1 MDLGRWVHLGHRL
14 GECWVDEV
22 NDKTYIHIP
31 KNASSFVKGVL
42 IGSGGFW
49 HHSETLINSSENLIV
64 LRDPIDRWVSGIT
77 QYLQNTNQIDMPADL
92 VFNKVT
98 FDDHT
103 DLQTYF
109 LQGVDLTKSTFM
121 FVDENLRA
129 NLSSWI
135 YNRGYRTNVDI
146 AIEYNASSEDS
157 RATTKDYYTK
167 LLDQNPEFVLKLQQH
182 FEEDYKLIGKVKFYG
197 N

>member
-1 MDLGRWVHLGHRL
+1 MTLGRWSHLGHRL

-49 HHSETLINSSENLIV
+49 HHSETLINSSENIIV

-77 QYLQNTNQIDMPADL
+77 QYLHNSNQIDMPAELIFD
-92 VFNKVT
+92 KVT

-109 LQGVDLTKSTFM
+109 LQGADLTKSTFM
-121 FVDENLRA
+121 FVDDNLRA
-129 NLSSWI
+129 NLANWI
-135 YNRGYRTNVDI
+135 YDHGYRTNVDI
-146 AIEYNASSEDS
+146 AIEYNASSEDD

>member
-1 MDLGRWVHLGHRL
+1 MTVGRWAQLGHSL

-49 HHSETLINSSENLIV
+49 HHSETLINSNENLII
-64 LRDPIDRWVSGIT
+64 LRDPIDRWLSGIT
-77 QYLQNTNQIDMPADL
+77 QYLHNSKQIDMPMEL
-92 VFNKVT
+92 VFDKIT

-109 LQGVDLTKSTFM
+109 LQGVDLTSTTYM
-121 FVDENLRA
+121 MVNDLLRA
-129 NLSSWI
+129 NLNDWI
-135 YNRGYRTNVDI
+135 IGNGYRTNVDI
-146 AIEYNASSEDS
+146 AIQYNASKDDE
-157 RATTKDYYTK
+157 RITTKDYYAN
-167 LLDQNPEFVLKLQQH
+167 LLEQLPDLVLKLKEH
-182 FEEDYKLIGKVKFYG
+182 FAEDYKLINSVQYYG
-197 N
+197 T

>member
-22 NDKTYIHIP
+22 HNKTYVHIP
-31 KNASSFVKGVL
+31 KNASSFIKGVL

-49 HHSETLINSSENLIV
+49 HHSETLINSNENLIM
-64 LRDPIDRWVSGIT
+64 LRDPIDRWLSGIT
-77 QYLQNTNQIDMPADL
+77 QYLHNSKQDLSADEI
-92 VFNKVT
+92 FDKIT

-109 LQGVDLTKSTFM
+109 LQGVDLGHATFM

-129 NLSSWI
+129 NLANWI
-135 YNRGYRTNVDI
+135 YDRGYRTNVDI
-146 AIEYNASSEDS
+146 AIEYNASSEDD
-157 RATTKDYYTK
+157 RATTKNYYTK
-167 LLDQNPEFVLKLQQH
+167 LLNQNPEFVLKLQQH

>member
-22 NDKTYIHIP
+22 NDKTYVHIP

-77 QYLQNTNQIDMPADL
+77 QYLHNSNQIDMPAELIFD
-92 VFNKVT
+92 KIT

-109 LQGVDLTKSTFM
+109 LQGVDLDKSTFM
-121 FVDENLRA
+121 FVDDNLRA
-129 NLSSWI
+129 NLANWI

-146 AIEYNASSEDS
+146 AIEYNASSEDN
-157 RATTKDYYTK
+157 RATTKDHYTK
-167 LLDQNPEFVLKLQQH
+167 LLDQTPEFVLKLQQH
-182 FEEDYKLIGKVKFYG
+182 FEEDYKLIDKVKFYG

>member
-1 MDLGRWVHLGHRL
+1 MDKWAHLGHHL

-31 KNASSFVKGVL
+31 KNASSFIKGVL

-49 HHSETLINSSENLIV
+49 HHSETLINSNENLIM
-64 LRDPIDRWVSGIT
+64 LRDPIDRWCSGIT
-77 QYLQNTNQIDMPADL
+77 QYLHNSKQDLSADEI
-92 VFNKVT
+92 FDKIT

-109 LQGVDLTKSTFM
+109 LQGVDLSHATFM

-129 NLSSWI
+129 NLANWI
-135 YNRGYRTNVDI
+135 YNHGYRTNVDI
-146 AIEYNASSEDS
+146 AIEYNASGEDD

-167 LLDQNPEFVLKLQQH
+167 LLDQYPEFVLKLQQH

>member
-1 MDLGRWVHLGHRL
+1 MTLGRWAHLGHRL
-14 GECWVDEV
+14 GECWIDEV

-49 HHSETLINSSENLIV
+49 HHSETLTNSSENLIV
-64 LRDPIDRWVSGIT
+64 LRDPIDRWLSGIT
-77 QYLQNTNQIDMPADL
+77 QYLHNSKQDL
-92 VFNKVT
+92 SINEIFDKIT

-109 LQGVDLTKSTFM
+109 LQDVDLSHATFM

-129 NLSSWI
+129 NLANWI
-135 YNRGYRTNVDI
+135 YNHGYRTNVDI
-146 AIEYNASSEDS
+146 AIEYNASGEDD
-157 RATTKDYYTK
+157 RAATKDYYTN
-167 LLDQNPEFVLKLQQH
+167 LLDQHPEFVLKLQQH